1 MKLFGKQLTF
11 NGNNVYHVGNKPT
24 VSEIGAATSN
34 HNHDSTYIKTS
45 AINDGA
51 ISRTTLWSADYI
63 ANTYLDYTS
72 TAAKATKL
80 ATARKIN
87 GVAFDGTKDI
97 TIPTT
102 IPNSITGLKEL
113 RFSEGAVLAQSAGF
127 AGLTISANPLK
138 IDVSDFIISSPNFN
152 LTSAGA
158 LSSKSFNTL
167 SLATNKVDVYGDSN
181 LDGNAH
187 ISGNCNV
194 VGELSSRNKPFY
206 GMGNIALAN
215 GSLYCGTIGNTMTCD
230 YLRFNGNILASDNN
244 KKIHLIDTAG
254 NGAYVYADTI
264 MVRAFGNGG
273 VTLMHNSLDGNGKN
287 LGWSGSKFNQLAAAA
302 VWADSGNVSDISMK
316 ENIRPIA
323 TSEVRAASLEVLNE
337 NQETLDTSY
346 DISRPE
352 MFDFIKNKLK
362 LYSYNY
368 IQDDNC
374 EYTKSSF
381 NNKIGFIAN
390 EVAEDKV
397 GRTFIG
403 EHEEKLAYNL
413 NNYVFLLTGA
423 LQEEIKKRELLE
435 EKVLELEKIIKQEKD
450 GAF

>member
-102 IPNSITGLKEL
+102 IPSSITGLKEL
-113 RFSEGAVLAQSAGF
+113 RFSEGAVLSQSAGF

-138 IDVSDFIISSPNFN
+138 LDVSEFIISSPNFN

-158 LSSKSFNTL
+158 LSSKSFNSL
-167 SLATNKVDVYGDSN
+167 SVVTNALECYGDATVTNALRVNSSITSG
-181 LDGNAH
+181 GNITANGT
-187 ISGNCNV
+187 I
-194 VGELSSRNKPFY
+194 Y
-206 GMGNIALAN
+206 GVNNIALAN

-435 EKVLELEKIIKQEKD
+435 EKVSKLEKIIKQEKD

>member
-1 MKLFGKQLTF
+1 MKLFGKELTF

-34 HNHDSTYIKTS
+34 HNHDSAYIKTS

-97 TIPTT
+97 TISTT
-102 IPNSITGLKEL
+102 IPSSITGLKEL

-138 IDVSDFIISSPNFN
+138 LDASELTILSPNFN

-158 LSSKSFNTL
+158 LSSKSFNSL
-167 SLATNKVDVYGDSN
+167 SVVTNALECYGSATVTSN
-181 LDGNAH
+181 LRVNNSITSGGNITANGA
-187 ISGNCNV
+187 I
-194 VGELSSRNKPFY
+194 Y
-206 GMGNIALAN
+206 GANNIALAN

-323 TSEVRAASLEVLNE
+323 TSEVKTASLDIVNE

-397 GRTFIG
+397 GKTFIG

-435 EKVLELEKIIKQEKD
+435 EKVLELEKIIK
-450 GAF
+450 

>member
-1 MKLFGKQLTF
+1 MKLFGKELTF

-24 VSEIGAATSN
+24 VSEIGAATLN

-97 TIPTT
+97 TISTT
-102 IPNSITGLKEL
+102 IPSTITGLKEL
-113 RFSEGAVLAQSAGF
+113 RFSEGAVLSQSAGF

-138 IDVSDFIISSPNFN
+138 LNVSEFIISSPNFN

-158 LSSKSFNTL
+158 LSSKSFNSL
-167 SLATNKVDVYGDSN
+167 SVATNALECYGSATVTSN
-181 LDGNAH
+181 LRVDNS
-187 ISGNCNV
+187 ITSGGSITAN
-194 VGELSSRNKPFY
+194 GTIY
-206 GMGNIALAN
+206 GVNNIALAN
-215 GSLYCGTIGNTMTCD
+215 GSLYCGTIGKTMTCD

-254 NGAYVYADTI
+254 DGAYVYADTI

-287 LGWSGSKFNQLAAAA
+287 LGWSGSKFNQLSAAA
-302 VWADSGNVSDISMK
+302 VWADSGSVSDISMK

-323 TSEVRAASLEVLNE
+323 TSEVRTANLEILNE

-346 DISRPE
+346 DITRPE

-397 GRTFIG
+397 GKTFIG

-435 EKVLELEKIIKQEKD
+435 EKVSKLEKIIKQEKD

>member
-97 TIPTT
+97 TISTT

-138 IDVSDFIISSPNFN
+138 LDASELTILSPNFN

-158 LSSKSFNTL
+158 LSSKSFNSL
-167 SLATNKVDVYGDSN
+167 SVVTNALECYGSATVTSN
-181 LDGNAH
+181 LRVDNS
-187 ISGNCNV
+187 ITSGGSITAN
-194 VGELSSRNKPFY
+194 GAIY
-206 GMGNIALAN
+206 GANNIALAN

-244 KKIHLIDTAG
+244 KRIHLIDTAG

-323 TSEVRAASLEVLNE
+323 TSEVKTASLEVLNE

-397 GRTFIG
+397 GKTFIG

-435 EKVLELEKIIKQEKD
+435 EKVLELEKIIKQEKN